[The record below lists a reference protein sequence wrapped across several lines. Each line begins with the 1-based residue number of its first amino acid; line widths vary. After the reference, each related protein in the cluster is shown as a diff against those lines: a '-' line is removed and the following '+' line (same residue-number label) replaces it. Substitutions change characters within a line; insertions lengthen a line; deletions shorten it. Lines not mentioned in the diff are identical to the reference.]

1 MNFKRG
7 FDFEDRICT
16 KLETIGC
23 KLQRDQRLDH
33 KYKLDFKV
41 IAFPDNPGT
50 YSLGVQVTTKRDDY
64 EKQQEFEASQ
74 RNSNVAQK
82 ALYLE
87 LNSNL
92 DLEDGGALAVLN
104 VIAGYQ
110 FDRRFSDVKVEGAV
124 IYPDYT
130 YEYFDLGERINTIRE
145 NNRQTM
151 AELNRP
157 TPASPL
163 QMEQLAARFGNGAFP
178 AMPGPAMPGP
188 TPTVPAPPLPS
199 VNEVQAL
206 LTAYKRAEGF
216 GFATTNSGEVY
227 FVHVNAVIDDRLRE
241 QLQYVPYSEAPYSV
255 EIPVSFID
263 GGLSK
268 PGAKYKAAKNIRL
281 RST

>member
-16 KLETIGC
+16 KLESIGC

-50 YSLGVQVTTKRDDY
+50 YSLDVQVTTKRDDY

-110 FDRRFSDVKVEGAV
+110 FDRRFSDVKIEGAV

-130 YEYFDLGERINTIRE
+130 SEYFDLGQRIITIRE
-145 NNRQTM
+145 NNRQAM
-151 AELNRP
+151 AEMNRP

-163 QMEQLAARFGNGAFP
+163 QMDQLAARYGNGAAP
-178 AMPGPAMPGP
+178 MPLQPLAASA
-188 TPTVPAPPLPS
+188 VAAPPLPS
-199 VNEVQAL
+199 VNEIQAL

-216 GFATTNSGEVY
+216 GFATTGSGEVY

-241 QLQYVPYSEAPYSV
+241 QLQYVPYSEAPYSI

-268 PGAKYKAAKNIRL
+268 PGAKYRAAKNIRL
-281 RST
+281 RSA

>member
-110 FDRRFSDVKVEGAV
+110 FDRRFSDVKVQGAM
-124 IYPDYT
+124 IHPDYT
-130 YEYFDLGERINTIRE
+130 YEYFDLLQRANLIRE
-145 NNRQTM
+145 NTRQTY
-151 AELNRP
+151 AEQNRP
-157 TPASPL
+157 MPASPL
-163 QMEQLAARFGNGAFP
+163 QVDQLAARFGNGTA
-178 AMPGPAMPGP
+178 AAA
-188 TPTVPAPPLPS
+188 APVIPM
-199 VNEVQAL
+199 NEVQAT

-216 GFATTNSGEVY
+216 GFATAAGSGEVY
-227 FVHVNAVIDDRLRE
+227 FVHVNAVVDDRLRE
-241 QLQYVPYSEAPYSV
+241 QLQYIPYSEAPYSV
-255 EIPVSFID
+255 EIPVAFVD

-281 RST
+281 RAA

>member
-16 KLETIGC
+16 KLESIGC

-110 FDRRFSDVKVEGAV
+110 FDRRFSDVKIEGAV

-130 YEYFDLGERINTIRE
+130 YEYFDLGQRIITIRE
-145 NNRQTM
+145 NNRQAM
-151 AELNRP
+151 AEMNRP

-163 QMEQLAARFGNGAFP
+163 QMDQLAARYGNGAAP
-178 AMPGPAMPGP
+178 MPLQPLAASA
-188 TPTVPAPPLPS
+188 VAAPPLPS
-199 VNEVQAL
+199 VNEIQAL

-216 GFATTNSGEVY
+216 GFATTGSGEVY

-241 QLQYVPYSEAPYSV
+241 QLQYVPYSEAPYSI

-268 PGAKYKAAKNIRL
+268 PGAKYRAAKNIRL
-281 RST
+281 RSA

>member
-16 KLETIGC
+16 KLESIGC

-110 FDRRFSDVKVEGAV
+110 FDRRFSDVKIEGAV

-130 YEYFDLGERINTIRE
+130 YEYFDLGQRIATIRE
-145 NNRQTM
+145 NNRQAL
-151 AELNRP
+151 AEANRP

-163 QMEQLAARFGNGAFP
+163 QIEQMAARYGSV
-178 AMPGPAMPGP
+178 PGPAMPLP
-188 TPTVPAPPLPS
+188 PLAAAAAPLPS
-199 VNEVQAL
+199 VNEVQAV

-216 GFATTNSGEVY
+216 GFATAGTGEVY

-241 QLQYVPYSEAPYSV
+241 QLQYVPYSEAPYSI
-255 EIPVSFID
+255 EIPVSFVD

-268 PGAKYKAAKNIRL
+268 PGAKYRAAKNIRL
-281 RST
+281 RSA

>member
-1 MNFKRG
+1 MNFKLG

-16 KLETIGC
+16 KLDSIGC

-50 YSLGVQVTTKRDDY
+50 YSLGVQLTTKRDDY

-74 RNSNVAQK
+74 RNTNVAQK

-104 VIAGYQ
+104 VIAGFQ

-124 IYPDYT
+124 IHPDYT
-130 YEYFDLGERINTIRE
+130 YEYFDLTQRSNQIRE
-145 NNRQTM
+145 NARLNM
-151 AELNRP
+151 AEQNRP
-157 TPASPL
+157 MPASPL
-163 QMEQLAARFGNGAFP
+163 QMEQLAARFGNGAAP
-178 AMPGPAMPGP
+178 AP
-188 TPTVPAPPLPS
+188 VPAPPP
-199 VNEVQAL
+199 VPAANEVSAM

-216 GFATTNSGEVY
+216 GFATANGGEVY
-227 FVHVNAVIDDRLRE
+227 FVHVNAVVDDRLRE
-241 QLQYVPYSEAPYSV
+241 QLQYIPYSETPYSV
-255 EIPVSFID
+255 EIPVAFVD

-268 PGAKYKAAKNIRL
+268 PGAKYKAARNIRY
-281 RST
+281 RSA

>member
-16 KLETIGC
+16 KLESIGC

-110 FDRRFSDVKVEGAV
+110 FDRRFSDVKIEGAV

-130 YEYFDLGERINTIRE
+130 YEYFDLGQRIITIRE
-145 NNRQTM
+145 NNRQAM
-151 AELNRP
+151 AEMNRP

-163 QMEQLAARFGNGAFP
+163 QMDQLAARYGTGAAP
-178 AMPGPAMPGP
+178 MPLQPLAASA
-188 TPTVPAPPLPS
+188 VAAPPLPS
-199 VNEVQAL
+199 VNEIQAL

-216 GFATTNSGEVY
+216 GFATTGSGEVY

-241 QLQYVPYSEAPYSV
+241 QLQYVPYSEAPYSI

-268 PGAKYKAAKNIRL
+268 PGAKYRAAKNIRL
-281 RST
+281 RSA